1 MPTTFEQAWK
11 IVCPD
16 GREVV
21 PYSKDFN
28 DILELMK
35 QSGHTDFQDN
45 LVVESVPKKPTTVEE
60 AKPFIE
66 RKMVSKAVQFV
77 SKTQWLSVDANKNN
91 FLKVLN
97 SKK

>member
-1 MPTTFEQAWK
+1 MPKTFEEAWK

-16 GREVV
+16 GQEVV
-21 PYSKDFN
+21 PHSKDFN
-28 DILELMK
+28 DILEIMK

-45 LVVESVPKKPTTVEE
+45 LVVESVPKKAMTVEE
-60 AKPFIE
+60 AKPYIE
-66 RKMVSKAVQFV
+66 RKVVNTAVQFV
-77 SKTQWLSVDANKNN
+77 SKRQWLSVDTNKKN

>member
-1 MPTTFEQAWK
+1 MPITFEQAWK

-28 DILELMK
+28 DILEVMK

-45 LVVESVPKKPTTVEE
+45 LVVESVPKVPTTIEE
-60 AKPFIE
+60 ARPFIE
-66 RKMVSKAVQFV
+66 RKEVNKAVKYV
-77 SKTQWLSVDANKNN
+77 SKTQWLSVDANKQN

>member
-1 MPTTFEQAWK
+1 MPKTFEEAWK

-16 GREVV
+16 GRSVV

-28 DILELMK
+28 DIFELMK

-45 LVVESVPKKPTTVEE
+45 LVVESLPKIPETVQE

-66 RKMVSKAVQFV
+66 RRVIDTATQYVSK
-77 SKTQWLSVDANKNN
+77 KQWLSVDANKEV
-91 FLKVLN
+91 FLNALN
-97 SKK
+97 KK

>member
-1 MPTTFEQAWK
+1 MPTTFEEAYK

-35 QSGHTDFQDN
+35 QGGYVDFQDN
-45 LVVESVPKKPTTVEE
+45 LVVESVPKKPRTVEE
-60 AKPFIE
+60 ARPFIE
-66 RKMVSKAVQFV
+66 RKVVDKAKKFV
-77 SKTQWLSVDANKNN
+77 SKNEWLSIDANRNA
-91 FLKVLN
+91 FLNALN
-97 SKK
+97 KK

>member
-1 MPTTFEQAWK
+1 MPISFVDAWK

-28 DILELMK
+28 DIFELMK
-35 QSGHTDFQDN
+35 QSGHTEFQDN
-45 LVVESVPKKPTTVEE
+45 LVVESVPKQPMTVEE
-60 AKPFIE
+60 AKPYIE
-66 RKMVSKAVQFV
+66 RKVVDKAVQFV
-77 SKTQWLSVDANKNN
+77 SKRQWLSVDTNKQN